1 MQNIGQNKRHWCNNN
16 VKMKNN
22 KFVKDHFKNCTCY
35 NFNDISKLEDFYFDD
50 ILIDDKLNENILIYD
65 IWMLY

>member
-35 NFNDISKLEDFYFDD
+35 NFNDISKLEDFDLWHLDALLEFMME
-50 ILIDDKLNENILIYD
+50 LGV
-65 IWMLY
+65 

>member
-1 MQNIGQNKRHWCNNN
+1 
-16 VKMKNN
+16 MKNN

-35 NFNDISKLEDFYFDD
+35 NFNDISKLEDFDFDD
-50 ILIDDKLNENILIYD
+50 ILIDDKLHENILIYD